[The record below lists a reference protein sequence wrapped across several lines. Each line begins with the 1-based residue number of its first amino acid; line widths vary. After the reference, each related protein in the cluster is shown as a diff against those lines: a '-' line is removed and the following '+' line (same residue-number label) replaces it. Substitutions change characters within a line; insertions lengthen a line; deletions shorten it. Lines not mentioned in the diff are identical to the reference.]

1 MTNNKRTLEAKVRG
15 MGKSLRGI
23 ATAGILGLAGLGAFT
38 ACQGPGTPGY
48 TPKPETPVVEPDN
61 PGKPD
66 NPPVVTPTTPTEPDN
81 PKGPSGTNRAPVFT
95 TSAPKEVNEGGT
107 YTYQARAADPDGDEI
122 AYNLVTPRNAIRSGL
137 PSANWLTIDSS
148 SGLITGTAPSVDA
161 DKTYLV
167 EIMASDV
174 HGAPSS
180 QGYAIMVKNSDGRN

>member
-1 MTNNKRTLEAKVRG
+1 MTNNKRTLEARVRG

-38 ACQGPGTPGY
+38 ACQQGPGGY
-48 TPKPETPVVEPDN
+48 SPKQD
-61 PGKPD
+61 
-66 NPPVVTPTTPTEPDN
+66 TTPAERPEN
-81 PKGPSGTNRAPVFT
+81 PKGPSGANRAPTFT

-107 YTYQARAADPDGDEI
+107 YTYQARAADPDGDKLT
-122 AYNLVTPRNAIRSGL
+122 YHLVDPRNGKRSGL

-148 SGLITGTAPSVDA
+148 SGLVSGTAPSVNA

-174 HGAPSS
+174 HGAPAS
-180 QGYAIMVKNSDGRN
+180 QGYAITVKNSEGRN